1 MSGAHIIAAP
11 AATPREV
18 LVKLNAAILK
28 ALSSNEMKE
37 LWARQGMDIALTSL
51 DQAATRLRYDY
62 DRYGKLIKA
71 AGIKAE

>member
-1 MSGAHIIAAP
+1 MKKIAQRDCIVSMTA
-11 AATPREV
+11 
-18 LVKLNAAILK
+18 LV
-28 ALSSNEMKE
+28 S
-37 LWARQGMDIALTSL
+37 GMDIALTSL